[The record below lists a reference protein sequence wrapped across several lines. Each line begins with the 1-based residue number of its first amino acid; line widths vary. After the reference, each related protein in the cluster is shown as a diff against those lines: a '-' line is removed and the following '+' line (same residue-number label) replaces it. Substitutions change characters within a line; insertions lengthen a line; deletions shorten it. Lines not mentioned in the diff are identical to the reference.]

1 MKRKDTP
8 LTKKILDKYSIFAPH
23 MNTEAKKSRTK
34 YWVMFA
40 ISTVVLALLTIYEP
54 RAFWLGLP
62 TAAGGLAMAM
72 DWV

>member
-1 MKRKDTP
+1 
-8 LTKKILDKYSIFAPH
+8 
-23 MNTEAKKSRTK
+23 MNTEAKKSKTK

-40 ISTVVLALLTIYEP
+40 ISMVVLTLLTIFEP